1 MKNNGFNNWSIEKG
15 DYKRDETTTW
25 TFQRKLIRKRRIKK
39 SVLIILYTI
48 SVSII
53 SYLIFA

>member
-1 MKNNGFNNWSIEKG
+1 MKNSGFNNWSIDKG

-39 SVLIILYTI
+39 TALIILYTI
-48 SVSII
+48 TVSVI
-53 SYLIFA
+53 SYIIFS